1 MGAEALSVGDVPRAA
16 THLAVFF
23 HLLGDTDE
31 KKAVLEGVC
40 VCVCAR
46 ALVNACVNEWA
57 P

>member
-40 VCVCAR
+40 VYAR
-46 ALVNACVNEWA
+46 SLVNAGVNEQGA
-57 P
+57 